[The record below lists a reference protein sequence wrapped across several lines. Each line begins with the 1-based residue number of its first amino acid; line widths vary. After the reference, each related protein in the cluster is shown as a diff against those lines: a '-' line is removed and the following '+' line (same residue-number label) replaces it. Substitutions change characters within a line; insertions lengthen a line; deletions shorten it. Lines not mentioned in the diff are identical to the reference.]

1 MSELQVTSHVNEVQ
15 DELKRRISVIS
26 EAVGLQAEGYAI
38 KEITDMG
45 AVDTGRLRN
54 SITFVT
60 ENAQGSP
67 NTQSGAKAKTE
78 DYAPHGVPAMGEVY
92 IGTNVEYAQYIE
104 LGARGRAP
112 RPFLKNAI
120 LKSEYKEKYSQI
132 YTEGLKG

>member
-1 MSELQVTSHVNEVQ
+1 MSELQVTSHVSEVQ

-26 EAVGLQAEGYAI
+26 QAVGLQAEGNAI
-38 KEITDMG
+38 KEITDMK

-60 ENAQGSP
+60 EDAQGSP
-67 NTQSGAKAKTE
+67 NGQAGEKAKPE
-78 DYAPHGVPAMGEVY
+78 DYEPHGKPDMGDIY

-120 LKSEYKEKYSQI
+120 TKSEYTDQYKRI